1 MQREVL
7 KCAISNV
14 QCVVAVATQLA
25 CSIWIMHYIIYIII
39 TYNNIKSVNNNDICF
54 QNVDPVTIL
63 HSPSFLLYCPARFGL
78 FLNPAPFEVNGAC
91 PGADAPLFGAMAAV
105 IDTGGCFSLGQS
117 TFGEAIAI
125 PQKFV
130 LGLDIYVCTYV
141 RAYVQTY
148 FLGYLLTCSYIHT
161 CIERSRHRES
171 RYRLKM
177 HHFRSPQSIMH

>member
-1 MQREVL
+1 MQREVV

-39 TYNNIKSVNNNDICF
+39 TILIMIMIYDICF

-91 PGADAPLFGAMAAV
+91 PGADAPLFGAVAAV
-105 IDTGGCFSLGQS
+105 IDTGGCVSLGQS

-125 PQKFV
+125 P
-130 LGLDIYVCTYV
+130 
-141 RAYVQTY
+141 
-148 FLGYLLTCSYIHT
+148 
-161 CIERSRHRES
+161 
-171 RYRLKM
+171 
-177 HHFRSPQSIMH
+177 